1 MFDTDAGFQGFNLY
15 VYCGNNPISRIDVS
29 GTDSEKVED
38 VDLADDEIQERGGG
52 GGGTH
57 GGLGSGGS
65 QSTGASSGKIE
76 IHHIVEQCQVQKS
89 GFSQDQ
95 VQADG
100 NKIPMDYADHRK
112 ISGYYSSKKPFS
124 EGLRVRDWLAGQSF
138 AEQMAFGWKILEEL
152 FGGKYGQNNGF

>member
-1 MFDTDAGFQGFNLY
+1 MFDTDAGFQGFNLF
-15 VYCGNNPISRIDVS
+15 VYCGNNPINRIDIS
-29 GTDSEKVED
+29 GSDSEKVED
-38 VDLADDEIQERGGG
+38 VDLDDDEVQERGGG

-65 QSTGASSGKIE
+65 QSTGVTSGKIE
-76 IHHIVEQCQVQKS
+76 IHHIVEQCQAQKS

-95 VQADG
+95 IQANS
-100 NKIPMDYADHRK
+100 NKIPMDYSDHRK

-152 FGGKYGQNNGF
+152 FGGKYGQDHGF